1 MNTKS
6 SINFIYVSLITL
18 TATLGGF
25 LFGFDTAVISG
36 TISFVKLQFGMSS
49 LMEGWYVSSALLGCI
64 AGVAIS
70 GKLSNKL
77 GRKKVMLFA
86 AFLFAISAIGCAL
99 APDATMLI
107 LFRLI
112 GGLGIGVA
120 SVVCPMYIA
129 ELAPSQIRG
138 KLITYYQL
146 AITIGILVAYFS
158 NSKIQLNA
166 AEAATTSDVFKLLFS
181 GEIWR
186 GMFVMGI
193 IPALLFVLLILFIPE
208 SPRWLA
214 LKNKPEKARKIL
226 ASITNLKQAEI
237 EIAAIQQSLQSRQ
250 IKVKEL
256 FRGKLALP
264 MMIGILLTA
273 LSQFSGINAIIYYG
287 PSILEKAGFQLSDA
301 LGGQVTIGL
310 VNMAFTFVAIFI
322 IDSGGRKPLLMWGI
336 AGSALSLMFAGILFA
351 FNITNGW
358 AILLCIILFIACFA
372 FSFGPVVWVVISEIF
387 PTNIRGEAVAISTMS
402 LWIANWIVGQFFPL
416 LNQWPAVPFFVFA
429 LCCVAALWLT
439 WKKIP
444 ETRGRSLEEIEGF
457 WK

>member
-1 MNTKS
+1 MKTKS

-99 APDATMLI
+99 TPDATMLI
-107 LFRLI
+107 IFRLI

-166 AEAATTSDVFKLLFS
+166 ADVTTTSDVYKLLFS

-186 GMFVMGI
+186 GMFVIGV
-193 IPALLFVLLILFIPE
+193 IPALLFILLILFIPE

-226 ASITNLKQAEI
+226 ASITNIDQAEI
-237 EIAAIQQSLQSRQ
+237 EITAIQQSLANRQ

-256 FRGKLALP
+256 FKGKLALP

-322 IDSGGRKPLLMWGI
+322 IDRGGRKPLLMWGI
-336 AGSALSLMFAGILFA
+336 AGSAISLLFAGILFA

-358 AILLCIILFIACFA
+358 AIMLCIILFIACFA